1 MRRGLG
7 RISCEWAQRQQAS
20 STFTDTPVRSPRSLA
35 PLAPS
40 SRSMKKAEYKGRM
53 RMGIRKTYFSH
64 MDIVLR
70 HGRTVAE
77 EQRLKVEKARRTAR
91 SIATG
96 GVQRTSASVGMAGR
110 STVGT
115 AWGY

>member
-1 MRRGLG
+1 MRRSDSG
-7 RISCEWAQRQQAS
+7 RALHLL
-20 STFTDTPVRSPRSLA
+20 TPLRAPRSLA
-35 PLAPS
+35 PLVPS
-40 SRSMKKAEYKGRM
+40 DSMKKAEYKGRM